1 MLAFTPRGGLTWTT
15 NLLEQIR
22 LFSTR
27 YSQISGLVGW
37 LKLARDWISPACLVN
52 PSRHDRLGS
61 DAQSEADRQRSLG
74 NNNSVCGRE
83 PHNPGLHHAP
93 TVSFRVG
100 PRGETV
106 WMEDYCC
113 LHDRH
118 SNRQQHP
125 GKQ

>member
-74 NNNSVCGRE
+74 HSNSVCGRDA
-83 PHNPGLHHAP
+83 HIPGLHHAP
-93 TVSFRVG
+93 AVSFRVR
-100 PRGETV
+100 PRAAPLRIEA
-106 WMEDYCC
+106 YSC
-113 LHDRH
+113 LH
-118 SNRQQHP
+118 HP
-125 GKQ
+125 RSSREN